1 MVRADDLGA
10 LARAIGV
17 PPDTFTDTVERFNVH
32 AKAGVDP
39 DFGRGAHDY
48 DRWIGNHE
56 APDPNLAP
64 LETPPYYAVQVLAG
78 CLGTKGGP
86 RTDRD
91 ARVLRG
97 DGGTIEGLFAA
108 GNAAA
113 SPFGI
118 GTPGGGGTIG
128 PALVF
133 GTRAGEA
140 AAR

>member
-1 MVRADDLGA
+1 VLRADGE
-10 LARAIGV
+10 V
-17 PPDTFTDTVERFNVH
+17 
-32 AKAGVDP
+32 
-39 DFGRGAHDY
+39 
-48 DRWIGNHE
+48 
-56 APDPNLAP
+56 
-64 LETPPYYAVQVLAG
+64 
-78 CLGTKGGP
+78 
-86 RTDRD
+86 
-91 ARVLRG
+91 
-97 DGGTIEGLFAA
+97 IEGLFAA